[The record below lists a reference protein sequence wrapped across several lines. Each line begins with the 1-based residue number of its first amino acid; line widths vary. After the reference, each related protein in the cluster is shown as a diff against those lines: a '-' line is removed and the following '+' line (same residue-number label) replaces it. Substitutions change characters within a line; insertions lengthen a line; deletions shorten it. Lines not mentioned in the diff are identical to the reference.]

1 MPTVSVLHRRRVVA
15 LPDAVATKLAGNAW
29 QVVLPR
35 EGALAAALR
44 KPVTF
49 DALDQLVLLI
59 GDAESVQVVGS
70 AEDDR
75 SLTATVLL

>member
-1 MPTVSVLHRRRVVA
+1 MPTVCVLHRRRVTP

-29 QVVLPR
+29 SVVLPR
-35 EGALAAALR
+35 EGALAAALK

-49 DALDQLVLLI
+49 DLLDGLVLLI

-70 AEDDR
+70 GEDER
-75 SLTATVLL
+75 TVTVTVLL